1 MSLTE
6 ALGLTHAALLEE
18 LYELEEAA
26 RSPAAG
32 PGVLGA
38 RLAKARTHL
47 ATHFRF
53 EEEDGYMDVVL
64 QREPQRGRAVEE
76 LRQEHRRLAESLDA
90 LISEAGPA
98 GQPAEAFR
106 AKVRAWV
113 GSVRDH
119 ESRENALVQA
129 VFNLDVGAED

>member
-1 MSLTE
+1 MSLAE

-18 LYELEEAA
+18 LRELEEAA

-32 PGVLGA
+32 PGVLRA
-38 RLAKARTHL
+38 RLAKTRAHL
-47 ATHFRF
+47 AMHFRF
-53 EEEDGYMDVVL
+53 EEDGYMDAVL
-64 QREPQRGRAVEE
+64 QREPHRERVVGQ
-76 LRQEHRRLAESLDA
+76 LRQEHHRLAESLDA
-90 LISEAGPA
+90 LIREAGA
-98 GQPAEAFR
+98 ADQPTEAFR